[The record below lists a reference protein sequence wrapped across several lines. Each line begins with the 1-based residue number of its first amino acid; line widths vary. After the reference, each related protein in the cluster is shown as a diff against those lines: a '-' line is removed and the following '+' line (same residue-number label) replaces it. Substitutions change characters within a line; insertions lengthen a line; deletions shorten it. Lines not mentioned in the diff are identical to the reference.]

1 MTKTAMLCA
10 AMACAMAV
18 GASEASGL
26 TTHLQEG
33 RASKVPWQDESVSSI
48 NRLPAR
54 SAVRPCSKDGRE
66 YVLSLDGEWDFE
78 WKTVNI
84 DCAMMGVGGDDAWGA
99 RPHAA
104 YLLKGAKTYTLKFAI
119 KSKSYRTAGECK

>member
-1 MTKTAMLCA
+1 MVAES
-10 AMACAMAV
+10 
-18 GASEASGL
+18 SEAPSLMTPAHDGK
-26 TTHLQEG
+26 
-33 RASKVPWQDESVSSI
+33 SFKVPWQDESVSSI

-78 WKTVNI
+78 WLTVNI
-84 DCAMMGVGGDDAWGA
+84 DCAMTGVGGDDAWGA

-104 YLLKGAKTYTLKFAI
+104 YLLKGAKTYTLKFTIAEWGVPCRGQI
-119 KSKSYRTAGECK
+119 VYN